1 MHVAEK
7 KRLTEDGLKKI
18 EQELENLKTVRR
30 KEIAE
35 KIKVALS
42 FGDWSEN
49 SEYDEAK
56 NEQEIIEA
64 KITQLEAMLKV
75 VEVVDTD
82 ELSTDIVGVGSKV
95 RILDMD
101 MDEEEEYQ
109 IVGSAEADPMENRIS
124 DESPPSDPAAPDG
137 TQPLSP
143 GMPPQE
149 PAHTPRPECA
159 NGPLPVSKPPHCP
172 PGARPLPRR
181 ARNTP
186 PPDPPPGAGN
196 HPPALGDRSP
206 LSLPGGTR
214 ANEKYPHPPNLP
226 EAASRNVPPSA
237 STPPAAPAAG

>member
-42 FGDWSEN
+42 FGDLSEN

-56 NEQEIIEA
+56 NEQAIIEA

-101 MDEEEEYQ
+101 MGEEEEYQ

-124 DESPPSDPAAPDG
+124 DESPMG
-137 TQPLSP
+137 K
-143 GMPPQE
+143 G
-149 PAHTPRPECA
+149 
-159 NGPLPVSKPPHCP
+159 
-172 PGARPLPRR
+172 
-181 ARNTP
+181 
-186 PPDPPPGAGN
+186 
-196 HPPALGDRSP
+196 
-206 LSLPGGTR
+206 
-214 ANEKYPHPPNLP
+214 
-226 EAASRNVPPSA
+226 
-237 STPPAAPAAG
+237 